1 MLGALSFLACKGV
14 FAQQKVQNTMYL
26 FNPLSYN
33 PAYAGTNGEMAASAI
48 FRNQWTNIDG
58 APITGFLTLESPI
71 WKNLSLGV
79 NAEYDQIGA
88 RTNAGGAVD
97 LAAKVKLNQQGQF
110 LSMGI
115 KLGVNNVNFD
125 NTKFNSVV
133 NEGEPLNT
141 SWSRTNFNFDL
152 GLYWYGEQF
161 YFGLSTLSLLEN
173 PMVTDGLNGLDGSIY
188 KSRMH
193 FYHFGAYYWELSQNV
208 AFKPSYM
215 LKYVDNAPM
224 SFDLNASFLLY
235 HLAWVGANFRYDNTV
250 GAHLIMNISPNLEL
264 GYAYEFAID
273 KDSQNLGGTHEVML
287 RYRYKKSIKFRTPRR
302 F

>member
-1 MLGALSFLACKGV
+1 MLGVISLLTFNEA

-33 PAYAGTNGEMAASAI
+33 PAYAGTNEEMAASAV
-48 FRNQWTNIDG
+48 FRNQWTKMDG

-115 KLGVNNVNFD
+115 KLGITNVNFD
-125 NTKFNSVV
+125 NSKFDNVL
-133 NEGEPLNT
+133 NPGESLNK
-141 SWSRTNFNFDL
+141 SWSRTNFNFDV
-152 GLYWYGEQF
+152 GLYWYSENYYLGI
-161 YFGLSTLSLLEN
+161 STLSLLEN
-173 PMVTDGLNGLDGSIY
+173 PLGIDDTEKSVY
-188 KSRMH
+188 KSQMH
-193 FYHFGAYYWELSQNV
+193 FYNFGAYYWDISRNV
-208 AFKPSYM
+208 AVKPSYM
-215 LKYVDNAPM
+215 LKYVENAPI
-224 SFDLNASFLLY
+224 SFDVNASFLLY
-235 HLAWVGANFRYDNTV
+235 HLAWVGANYRYNNTI
-250 GAHLIMNISPNLEL
+250 GLHLIMNISPNLEL
-264 GYAYEFAID
+264 GYAYEFAMG
-273 KDSQNLGGTHEVML
+273 KDSQSFGGTHEVML